1 MKQYLY
7 ILFFLFLFLNSCKS
21 YHKTTYNKTRN
32 VSTSKLLKL
41 LKKHQFKAK
50 TFESR
55 IGISYKDNHQNIS
68 GNGRIKILKDS
79 IIWGSLNFLGI
90 PMVKFY
96 ITPHKIQYYN
106 KINQDYYD
114 GNFDLVKKQFGI
126 NMNFQHLQHLLLGD
140 LLMKIPKNAKIEVQE
155 KYYVLNNQE
164 ALLKN
169 VKISPFYKV
178 LSERL
183 QDYQNTV
190 NIQYI
195 NYQSIEKE
203 NLPKEIIIQ
212 TTGQQSDRKI
222 ELKYK
227 NIKINKS
234 LRFPFKIPENY
245 HRIEIK
251 N

>member
-7 ILFFLFLFLNSCKS
+7 ILFFLFLYLNSCKS
-21 YHKTTYNKTRN
+21 YHKTTYHKTRN

-41 LKKHQFKAK
+41 LKKHHFKAK

-55 IGISYKDNHQNIS
+55 IGISYKDNQQNIS

-106 KINQDYYD
+106 KINQEYYD
-114 GNFDLVKKQFGI
+114 GNFDLLKKQFGV
-126 NMNFQHLQHLLLGD
+126 NLDFQHLQHLLLGD
-140 LLMKIPKNAKIEVQE
+140 LLMKIPKDAKIEVQE

-164 ALLKN
+164 TLLKN
-169 VKISPFYKV
+169 AKISPFYKV
-178 LSERL
+178 LSEQL
-183 QDYQNTV
+183 QDDQYTV

-195 NYQSIEKE
+195 DYQSVEKE
-203 NLPKEIIIQ
+203 NLPKGIIIQ
-212 TTGQQSDRKI
+212 TTGQQRDRTI
-222 ELKYK
+222 GLKYK
-227 NIKINKS
+227 NIKINQP
-234 LRFPFKIPENY
+234 LRFPFKIPGNY
-245 HRIEIK
+245 HRIETK